1 MRQYLNRETITYVI
15 VGVATTAIDWI
26 SYTCFWKMGLDYR
39 ISTILSW
46 LMAVLFSFFA
56 NKFLVFQSLRL
67 HLPLLLKEAAMF
79 VGCRLSTG
87 GISVAIMYLC
97 VDLFGMNQFIAKIYV
112 SVFSLVSNYFLSKL
126 LVFKKKKEEK

>member
-1 MRQYLNRETITYVI
+1 MIEIGR
-15 VGVATTAIDWI
+15 
-26 SYTCFWKMGLDYR
+26 
-39 ISTILSW
+39 
-46 LMAVLFSFFA
+46 LFARFIELTGKSDCKPGFPIIPFA

-67 HLPLLLKEAAMF
+67 QLPLLLKEAAMF

-97 VDLFGMNQFIAKIYV
+97 VDLFGLNQFIAKIYV
-112 SVFSLVSNYFLSKL
+112 SAFSLISNYFLSKL